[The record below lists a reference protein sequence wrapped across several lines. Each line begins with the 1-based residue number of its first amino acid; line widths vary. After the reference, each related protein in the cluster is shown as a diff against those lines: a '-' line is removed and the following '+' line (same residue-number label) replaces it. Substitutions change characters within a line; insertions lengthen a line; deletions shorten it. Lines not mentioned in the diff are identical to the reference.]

1 MLHSDLG
8 LPALRRR
15 RAGLAQETLVQ
26 VSERGSQ
33 DWWEGRRESAEAED
47 DGGGVWG
54 WVLWGDVIFG
64 WGVGRWM
71 DV

>member
-1 MLHSDLG
+1 
-8 LPALRRR
+8 
-15 RAGLAQETLVQ
+15 VQ

-47 DGGGVWG
+47 DGGRVWG

-64 WGVGRWM
+64 WGWEDGWMCEWIGRVGSGCGI
-71 DV
+71 